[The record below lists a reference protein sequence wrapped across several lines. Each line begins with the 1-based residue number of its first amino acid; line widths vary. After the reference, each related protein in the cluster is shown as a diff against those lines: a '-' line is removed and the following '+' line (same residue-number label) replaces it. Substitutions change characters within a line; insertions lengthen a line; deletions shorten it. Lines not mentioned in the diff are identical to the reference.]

1 MSQILFERM
10 IWWSRPW
17 EPLGPRYS
25 GHVVYVV
32 GFAKYVKIGSSMS
45 LESRMMALVHAVRSD
60 LVLFTTIRDFGRVS
74 SRGVTPVEA
83 ELHRRFAGCRVCDPS
98 VLRLFRGEGL
108 SEWFYIRDELE
119 AWVRSGCPYPLAGT

>member
-17 EPLGPRYS
+17 EPLVGYG

-32 GFAKYVKIGSSMS
+32 GFDEYVKIGSSMS
-45 LESRMMALVHAVRSD
+45 LESRMKALVHAVRRD
-60 LVLFTTIRDFGRVS
+60 LVLFTTIRDLGRAS
-74 SRGVTPVEA
+74 SRSVTPVEA

-108 SEWFYIRDELE
+108 
-119 AWVRSGCPYPLAGT
+119 VSGFTFAMSLKLGFGLVARI